1 MPHPHSPATGCFFY
15 AFLENRPCYNGISRH
30 NMPQSWWRHQMET
43 CSALLALC
51 AGNSPVP
58 VNSPHKGQWR
68 GALMLSLICAWIN
81 DWVNNHEAG
90 YLRRHR
96 GHYDVNVMK
105 AEMGQHRGAMS
116 ASSELPKSELEVK
129 VTFDPQSRPIW
140 DSKVIF
146 KVKSFSGECHRI
158 PLMINQNLF
167 MWWPGAVRKQTIAW
181 ANVDPNF
188 VAILDQFLTSI
199 MILNYKHHFIFK
211 RLRKVLKP
219 WEFIFKYI
227 LLSDHI

>member
-1 MPHPHSPATGCFFY
+1 
-15 AFLENRPCYNGISRH
+15 
-30 NMPQSWWRHQMET
+30 MPQSWWRHQMET

-90 YLRRHR
+90 YLRHHR

-105 AEMGQHRGAMS
+105 AEMGQHRSAMS

-158 PLMINQNLF
+158 QLMINQNLF
-167 MWWPGAVRKQTIAW
+167 MWWLGAVKKQTITW

-227 LLSDHI
+227 LLSDYM